1 LSSSVVLIRIL
12 HIVNPVLPVGK
23 AFAKITLGFRYNVFL
38 KTIFCK
44 YDKNVMDKND
54 KNVISK
60 CNA

>member
-1 LSSSVVLIRIL
+1 
-12 HIVNPVLPVGK
+12 LPVGK
-23 AFAKITLGFRYNVFL
+23 AFDKITLGFRYNVFL
-38 KTIFCK
+38 KTIFWK

>member
-1 LSSSVVLIRIL
+1 LSSSVVLISIL
-12 HIVNPVLPVGK
+12 CIVHPVLPVGK
-23 AFAKITLGFRYNVFL
+23 AFDKITLGFRYNVFL
-38 KTIFCK
+38 KTIFWK